1 MQIPTNQTATDNVM
15 KYFETLGPVLT
26 AERLTA
32 SFEALVAHQNKQIE
46 LGDALSPI
54 PLAWVALAEWVGL
67 TVDLCSGRITHGP
80 SSEVKGFL

>member
-1 MQIPTNQTATDNVM
+1 MQITTNQTATNNVV
-15 KYFETLGPVLT
+15 KYLETLGPALT

-32 SFEALVAHQNKQIE
+32 SFEALVEHQNKQIE
-46 LGDALSPI
+46 RGEALSPI

-80 SSEVKGFL
+80 SSEVRGFL